1 MNLYFVRHGSAGEPK
16 TSPQEDA
23 ARGLDRE
30 GRRQC
35 ELIGKLLAAL
45 GVRFGEIVSSPL
57 RRASESAAII
67 AKQTCYEG
75 RIALAPAL
83 RPDGSYERFLE
94 LLSEMPSADSVLLIG
109 HDSKLAEFIGKLIS
123 NSSGRAGIHL
133 KAGAVAKVVRKR
145 TGAAT
150 LQWFMTQKL
159 LRAYLAEQNGG
170 LPRARGLR

>member
-1 MNLYFVRHGSAGEPK
+1 MNLYFVRHGSAGDPK
-16 TSPQEDA
+16 PSPQEDA

-45 GVRFGEIVSSPL
+45 GIRFDKIVSSPL

-67 AKQTCYEG
+67 ARQTGYQS

-83 RPDGSYERFLE
+83 RPDGTYERFLE
-94 LLSEMPSADSVLLIG
+94 LLSEMRNADSALLIG
-109 HDSKLAEFIGKLIS
+109 HNLKLAEFIGRLIS

-133 KAGAVAKVVRKR
+133 KTGTVAKVVKKR

-150 LQWFMTQKL
+150 LQWCMTQKL
-159 LRAYLAEQNGG
+159 LRAYLAEQDSGR
-170 LPRARGLR
+170 PRARGLR

>member
-1 MNLYFVRHGSAGEPK
+1 MNLYFVRHGSAGDPK
-16 TSPQEDA
+16 PSPQEDA

-45 GVRFGEIVSSPL
+45 GVRFDEIVSSPL

-67 AKQTCYEG
+67 AKQTRYKG
-75 RIALAPAL
+75 QIALAPAL
-83 RPDGSYERFLE
+83 RPDGTYERFLE
-94 LLSEMPSADSVLLIG
+94 LLSEMPRADSALLIG

-123 NSSGRAGIHL
+123 NSGGRAGIYL
-133 KAGAVAKVVRKR
+133 KTGAVAKVVRKR

-150 LQWFMTQKL
+150 LQWCTTQKL
-159 LRAYLAEQNGG
+159 LRAYLAGQNSEP
-170 LPRARGLR
+170 PRARGLR